1 MLVEPTQI
9 WTDSERN
16 EFTVLHVVS
25 DRAGHVWIHYRDS
38 KGQEYSCYQESF
50 LERFTILSNRK

>member
-9 WTDSERN
+9 WTDSGSN
-16 EFTVLHVVS
+16 EFTVLHVMP
-25 DRAGHVWIHYRDS
+25 DKDGHVWIHYRDS